1 LATLTM
7 KALLEA
13 GVHFGHR
20 TQRWNPKM
28 AEYIYTERN
37 GIYLVDLQKTLR
49 LGREAVS
56 FVQAAA
62 ARGGHV
68 LFVGTKPQARE
79 IIQEE
84 AKRAGQFFVT
94 HRWLGGM
101 LTNFTTISKSIG
113 RLIQLEEMEEQ
124 GVMTDLGKRE
134 VLSLTREKGKLVRNL
149 EGIKTMTGLPSAVV
163 VIDTNLE
170 KIAVAEAN
178 KLGIPVV
185 AIVDTN
191 CDPDPIDYP
200 VPGNDDAIRSVR
212 LIMSAM
218 ADAVIEGRAAA
229 TEGETAAAEALAAE
243 LREAAADDDDGD
255 GEKPGE
261 AQAEADAAAAEG
273 DATPAEGDAEPAEAD
288 APPTP
293 EADDAKADSGSAQE

>member
-1 LATLTM
+1 M
-7 KALLEA
+7 KALLGA

-28 AEYIYTERN
+28 AQYIYMERN

-49 LGREAVS
+49 MGREAVE
-56 FVQAAA
+56 FVRGAAA
-62 ARGGHV
+62 KGGHV
-68 LFVGTKPQARE
+68 LFVGTKQQARE

-113 RLIQLEEMEEQ
+113 RLIQLEEMDEQ
-124 GVMTDLGKRE
+124 GVMAGLGKRE
-134 VLSLTREKGKLVRNL
+134 VLSLTRERGKLVRNL
-149 EGIKTMTGLPSAVV
+149 EGIKTMSGLPAAVV
-163 VIDTNLE
+163 VIDTRLE

-191 CDPDPIDYP
+191 CDPDPIDFP
-200 VPGNDDAIRSVR
+200 IPGNDDAIRSVR
-212 LIMSAM
+212 LIVSAM
-218 ADAVIEGRAAA
+218 ADAVIEGHA
-229 TEGETAAAEALAAE
+229 TRSEGKMDEQDEGAEATPADAPDETADET
-243 LREAAADDDDGD
+243 AD
-255 GEKPGE
+255 EKPDE
-261 AQAEADAAAAEG
+261 AQADAAAAEAG
-273 DATPAEGDAEPAEAD
+273 DD
-288 APPTP
+288 TP
-293 EADDAKADSGSAQE
+293 EADGADDAPAAAEEAAGEEAPAQE

>member
-1 LATLTM
+1 M

-28 AEYIYTERN
+28 ATYIYMERN

-49 LGREAVS
+49 MGREAVE
-56 FVQAAA
+56 FVRQAAS
-62 ARGGHV
+62 RGGHV
-68 LFVGTKPQARE
+68 LFVGTKQQARE

-84 AKRAGQFFVT
+84 AKRSGQYFVT

-113 RLIQLEEMEEQ
+113 RLRQLEEMEDDVLAE
-124 GVMTDLGKRE
+124 LRKRE
-134 VLSLTREKGKLVRNL
+134 VLSLTRERVKLVRNL
-149 EGIKTMTGLPSAVV
+149 EGIKEMTGLPAAVV
-163 VIDTNLE
+163 VIDTNME

-212 LIMSAM
+212 LIVSAM
-218 ADAVIEGRAAA
+218 ADAVIEGRASRN
-229 TEGETAAAEALAAE
+229 EGAIDEPEEASDTAETP
-243 LREAAADDDDGD
+243 GD
-255 GEKPGE
+255 EKPGD
-261 AQAEADAAAAEG
+261 AQAAADAAAAAGDE
-273 DATPAEGDAEPAEAD
+273 DATGDGADASAEDAAPAAAAAEATAEA
-288 APPTP
+288 AP
-293 EADDAKADSGSAQE
+293 EQN

>member
-1 LATLTM
+1 M

-56 FVQAAA
+56 FVHQAATK
-62 ARGGHV
+62 GGHV

-79 IIQEE
+79 LIHEE
-84 AKRAGQFFVT
+84 AKRAGQIFVT

-101 LTNFTTISKSIG
+101 LTNFTPISKSIG

-124 GVMTDLGKRE
+124 GVMAGLGKRE
-134 VLSLTREKGKLVRNL
+134 VLSLTREKTKLVRNL

-212 LIMSAM
+212 LVMSAM
-218 ADAVIEGRAAA
+218 ADAVIEGHAAR
-229 TEGETAAAEALAAE
+229 TEGETQAAETLAAE
-243 LREAAADDDDGD
+243 LREAASDDDGD
-255 GEKPGE
+255 DEKPGNAE
-261 AQAEADAAAAEG
+261 AEADAAAAAAEGGDEAAEGGADEKPAAEGTEG
-273 DATPAEGDAEPAEAD
+273 DAG
-288 APPTP
+288 
-293 EADDAKADSGSAQE
+293 DSGSEEE